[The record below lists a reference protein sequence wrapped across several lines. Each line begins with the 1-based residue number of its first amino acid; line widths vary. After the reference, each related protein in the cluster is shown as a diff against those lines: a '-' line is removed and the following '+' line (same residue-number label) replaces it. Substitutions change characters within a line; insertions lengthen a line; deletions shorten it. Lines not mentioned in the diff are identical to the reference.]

1 MNKLTGFKIE
11 TLFVSIE
18 HRIVFMDKYF
28 TMKSAFFVLKDIK
41 RNIIND
47 EGHGLDGTNPKLLVG
62 EIGNNYLV
70 VS

>member
-11 TLFVSIE
+11 TLFVYIE

-28 TMKSAFFVLKDIK
+28 TMKSTFFVLKLIK
-41 RNIIND
+41 
-47 EGHGLDGTNPKLLVG
+47 GKLLMMEG
-62 EIGNNYLV
+62 MYLRGKSKGACYEIGNIYLV

>member
-1 MNKLTGFKIE
+1 MNKLTGFKIG

-41 RNIIND
+41 RNINNN
-47 EGHGLDGTNPKLLVG
+47 ERHELDGVNPKLLVG

>member
-1 MNKLTGFKIE
+1 
-11 TLFVSIE
+11 
-18 HRIVFMDKYF
+18 MDKYF

-41 RNIIND
+41 RNIINN
-47 EGHGLDGTNPKLLVG
+47 ERHELDGANPKLLVG

>member
-28 TMKSAFFVLKDIK
+28 TMKSTFFVLKLIKGIIIMMEGMYLRGKSKGDCYETADI
-41 RNIIND
+41 
-47 EGHGLDGTNPKLLVG
+47 
-62 EIGNNYLV
+62 YLV

>member
-1 MNKLTGFKIE
+1 MNKLKGIEIE

-41 RNIIND
+41 RNINNN
-47 EGHGLDGTNPKLLVG
+47 ERHELDGVNPKLLVG

>member
-1 MNKLTGFKIE
+1 MNKLTGFEIE

-41 RNIIND
+41 RNIINN
-47 EGHGLDGTNPKLLVG
+47 ERHELDGVNPKLLVTKS
-62 EIGNNYLV
+62 ETYIW
-70 VS
+70 

>member
-1 MNKLTGFKIE
+1 MNKLTGFKI
-11 TLFVSIE
+11 
-18 HRIVFMDKYF
+18 FMDKYF

-41 RNIIND
+41 RNIINN
-47 EGHGLDGTNPKLLVG
+47 ERHELDGANPKLLVG